1 MKKQKK
7 QMRLYDIYKFIV
19 DGRKDTIRNISS
31 WRILNDNELIVNFQ
45 NGTTVYWDIL
55 DNQDKK
61 KAIKEV
67 NRELREIEK
76 LRSKHKA

>member
-19 DGRKDTIRNISS
+19 DGRKDTIRNILS
-31 WRILNDNELIVNFQ
+31 WHIRNDTLTVNFS
-45 NGTTVYWDIL
+45 NHTTVHWEIL
-55 DNQDKK
+55 DYQDKK

-67 NRELREIEK
+67 NREVSEIEK
-76 LRSKHKA
+76 LRTNSKT

>member
-31 WRILNDNELIVNFQ
+31 WNIYNDDLIVHFSNH
-45 NGTTVYWDIL
+45 TTVTWSIL
-55 DNQDKK
+55 DYQDKK

-67 NRELREIEK
+67 NRELSEIEK
-76 LRSKHKA
+76 LRSNSKT

>member
-19 DGRKDTIRNISS
+19 DGRKDTIRNILS
-31 WRILNDNELIVNFQ
+31 WRIHNDNELIVNFQ
-45 NGTTVYWDIL
+45 NGTTVHWDIL
-55 DNQDKK
+55 DYQDKK

-67 NRELREIEK
+67 NCELKEIEK